1 MPVHVEVGVD
11 VLGDERLVDVGHQ
24 KYPSCFFFSI
34 DPEES
39 KSITRP
45 CRSEVVV
52 RSISW
57 ITAVNVSASLSTAP
71 VSG

>member
-1 MPVHVEVGVD
+1 MSSAIKRGNV
-11 VLGDERLVDVGHQ
+11 RHQ

-34 DPEES
+34 EPAES
-39 KSITRP
+39 WSMTRP

-52 RSISW
+52 SNISW
-57 ITAVNVSASLSTAP
+57 MIAVSVSASDSTAA